1 MYLALVA
8 GHSYTVRGTNAE
20 VAPSYDDVGATR
32 LWAPVGR
39 CRRIVDGWDLEEEE
53 QGA

>member
-1 MYLALVA
+1 MYLALMA
-8 GHSYTVRGTNAE
+8 GHSDIMRATDTE
-20 VAPSYDDVGATR
+20 VESLYGDVGTTR

-39 CRRIVDGWDLEEEE
+39 CRRIIDGWDLEEEE